1 MKIHDIFREGLL
13 SDLRAIGQTAQ
24 RDVWGGPQPAE
35 LGRDPKQWAQAI
47 SKAAAGAR
55 QNANVLPIADTFT
68 KAWDTLARKINDS
81 KGPGE
86 AMDLAEYQKTF
97 AAWLARETKTKP
109 NMAQI
114 QAMITA
120 TDPKLVRDYMV
131 AHFIPQYQ
139 RVMTNPVYTIPD
151 GHREKGIFIAANGQ
165 RSEVEYEW
173 DSTTAAFVDPVTGDR
188 AGARQMSSMIASAME
203 KVTRGSAQPEVDM
216 DDLGRAGVSE
226 SQTLRRAMLAEGG
239 NVFKDADGNPMTQRI
254 NQSDIPATV
263 MWLEQLIGIDLP
275 RERWLGSTGK
285 VPTSGDLD
293 IAIDANEIS
302 KEQMAARLTQW
313 AQSHGLDPK
322 QYVKKAGEV
331 HLRTPIAGD
340 PKRGF
345 VQTDF
350 MFLPNVDW
358 GTFFYNQGADTAY
371 KGLVRAVLM
380 SSIAKTVGLKVGING
395 MFDRKTNKL
404 LSQDPDAVAKAI
416 LNKRATRKDLSTVE
430 TIYAALA
437 RDPQRDIK
445 LTDFREYL
453 AKEGL
458 PDPDAPVSENDVH
471 FLARLRDR
479 IVNQG
484 MVMIMEDVRIA
495 HPEDLVFDEGSL
507 GIQRAIAGIENT
519 ARTPRQATVKWDGR
533 PAIIFGRK
541 PNGDFVL
548 TDKAGFLAKGYDGLA
563 TSPAMIA
570 QIMAGRGGERGELVA
585 IYQKLFPLL
594 RAAVPPDFRGYIQ
607 GDLLYANTPPVVNN
621 QYVFQPNTVAYS
633 VPVQSDMGQRIGQSQ
648 AGVAVHTTLAA
659 PGDAAQ
665 PIQGDSLA
673 KMLKPVSGL
682 LIVDPYLDA
691 PKPIKLDTTTV
702 NKIKQLATAQGAA
715 IDQLFNPQELR
726 ARKITNLPA
735 LMKTYINSKVRE
747 GNFNN
752 LVGGFGPWIQAKEP
766 AKAPRIFEWA
776 TENKEAVAAVF
787 QSFLDITSVKNELVR
802 QLDAQSSGVN
812 ASIDGVAGHEG
823 YVAYGMKFVNRMRF
837 SAANFARN
845 NPVLT

>member
-13 SDLRAIGQTAQ
+13 ADLRTLGQAAQ
-24 RDVWGGPQPAE
+24 RDVWGGTTASLGKDPASWKKD
-35 LGRDPKQWAQAI
+35 LAQ
-47 SKAAAGAR
+47 AAAGAR
-55 QNANVLPIADTFT
+55 QSANVVPVADTFAKT
-68 KAWDTLARKINDS
+68 WENTARKINDA

-86 AMDLAEYQKTF
+86 AMDLSEYQRTF

-114 QAMITA
+114 EAMITV
-120 TDPKLVRDYMV
+120 TDPKLVRDYLIK
-131 AHFIPQYQ
+131 HFIPQYQ
-139 RVMTNPVYTIPD
+139 RVMTNPIYTIPD
-151 GHREKGIFIAANGQ
+151 GHREKGIFIAGNGK

-173 DSTTAAFVDPVTGDR
+173 DSTLAAFVDPVTGEK
-188 AGARQMSSMIASAME
+188 AGARQMQSMISSAME
-203 KVTRGSAQPEVDM
+203 KVTKGSTTPEVDM
-216 DDLGRAGVSE
+216 DDLGRAGATE
-226 SQTLRRAMLAEGG
+226 SRTPRRAMLAEGG
-239 NVFKDADGNPMTQRI
+239 NVFKDADGNPLTQRI
-254 NQSDIPATV
+254 NQSDVPATI
-263 MWLEQLIGIDLP
+263 MWLEQLIGLDLP

-285 VPTSGDLD
+285 TPTSGDLD
-293 IAIDANEIS
+293 IGIDVNEIS

-313 AQSHGLDPK
+313 AQSHGQDPK
-322 QYVKKAGEV
+322 QWIKKAGEV
-331 HLRTPIAGD
+331 HFRTPIAGD
-340 PKRGF
+340 PRRGF

-350 MFLPNVDW
+350 MFLPNIDW
-358 GTFFYNQGADTAY
+358 GTFFYNQGEGSAY
-371 KGLVRAVLM
+371 KGMVRAVLM
-380 SSIAKTVGLKVGING
+380 SSIAKTLGLKVGING
-395 MFDRKTNKL
+395 MFDRKTNAL
-404 LSQDPDAVAKAI
+404 ISQDPDAVAQAI
-416 LNKRATRKDLSTVE
+416 LNKRATRKDLATVE
-430 TIYAALA
+430 DIYVALA
-437 RDPQRDIK
+437 RDPNRETK
-445 LTDFREYL
+445 LKDFREYL
-453 AKEGL
+453 AQQGL
-458 PDPDAPVSENDVH
+458 PDPDAPVAENDTH

-484 MVMIMEDVRIA
+484 MAMIMEDVRIA
-495 HPEDLVFDEGSL
+495 HPEDLVFDEGSR

-519 ARTPRQATVKWDGR
+519 ARDPRQATVKWDGK

-563 TSPAMIA
+563 TSPEMIA

-594 RAAVPPDFRGYIQ
+594 RAAVPLDFRGYIQ
-607 GDLLYANTPPVVNN
+607 GDLLYASTPSVVNN

-633 VPVQSDMGQRIGQSQ
+633 VPVQSVMGQRIGQSQ

-691 PKPIKLDTTTV
+691 PKPIKLDTATINNT
-702 NKIKQLATAQGAA
+702 KQLATAQGAA

-802 QLDAQSSGVN
+802 QLDANSSGVN

>member
-1 MKIHDIFREGLL
+1 MPWTNYQEHQEAAVRLL
-13 SDLRAIGQTAQ
+13 S
-24 RDVWGGPQPAE
+24 
-35 LGRDPKQWAQAI
+35 
-47 SKAAAGAR
+47 
-55 QNANVLPIADTFT
+55 
-68 KAWDTLARKINDS
+68 
-81 KGPGE
+81 
-86 AMDLAEYQKTF
+86 
-97 AAWLARETKTKP
+97 
-109 NMAQI
+109 
-114 QAMITA
+114 
-120 TDPKLVRDYMV
+120 
-131 AHFIPQYQ
+131 
-139 RVMTNPVYTIPD
+139 
-151 GHREKGIFIAANGQ
+151 
-165 RSEVEYEW
+165 
-173 DSTTAAFVDPVTGDR
+173 
-188 AGARQMSSMIASAME
+188 
-203 KVTRGSAQPEVDM
+203 
-216 DDLGRAGVSE
+216 
-226 SQTLRRAMLAEGG
+226 EGG
-239 NVFKDADGNPMTQRI
+239 NVFKDKDGNPLTQRI
-254 NQSDIPATV
+254 NQSDVPATV
-263 MWLEQLIGIDLP
+263 MWLEQLTGLDFTSEIDPETNKP
-275 RERWLGSTGK
+275 RRWLGSTGK
-285 VPTSGDLD
+285 ATTSGDLD
-293 IAIDANEIS
+293 LAVDLNEIS
-302 KEQMAARLTQW
+302 KEQLAAKLTQW
-313 AQSHGLDPK
+313 AQSHGEDPK
-322 QYVKKAGEV
+322 MWVKKGGEV

-350 MFLPNVDW
+350 MFFPNLQW
-358 GTFFYNQGADTAY
+358 GIFYYGGGADSAY
-371 KGLVRAVLM
+371 KGMVRNVLM
-380 SSIAKTVGLKVGING
+380 SSIAKHLGLRVGANG
-395 MFDRKTNKL
+395 MFSRTTNELVKGGL
-404 LSQDPDAVAKAI
+404 DPDYVAQTLLGKKTTQA
-416 LNKRATRKDLSTVE
+416 DLKNVE
-430 TIYAALA
+430 SIYAALTK
-437 RDPQRDIK
+437 DPQRDAK
-445 LTDFREYL
+445 LADFREYL
-453 AKEGL
+453 ARENL
-458 PDPDAPVSENDVH
+458 PDPDAPVAENDVH

-495 HPEDLVFDEGSL
+495 HPEDLVFDEGSR

-519 ARTPRQATVKWDGR
+519 ARDPRQATVKWDGK

-563 TSPAMIA
+563 TSPEMIA

-607 GDLLYANTPPVVNN
+607 GDLLYANTPPVANN

-633 VPVQSDMGQRIGQSQ
+633 VPVQSDMGRRIGQSQ

-673 KMLKPVSGL
+673 KMLKPVPGL

-691 PKPIKLDTTTV
+691 PKPIKLDTATV

-766 AKAPRIFEWA
+766 TKAPRIFEWA